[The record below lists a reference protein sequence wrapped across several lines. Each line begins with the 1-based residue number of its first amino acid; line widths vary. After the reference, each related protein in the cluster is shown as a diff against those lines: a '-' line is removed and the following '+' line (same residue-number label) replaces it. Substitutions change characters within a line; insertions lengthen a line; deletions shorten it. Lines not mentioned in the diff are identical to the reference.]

1 MENDNKIISLLERI
15 AESPEQFENLDL
27 AYGSPEAITF
37 TKDGHDVEI
46 SYEATLSSMSL
57 VKPEHSIHFKAFVN
71 VDGPE
76 VMRWADVDR
85 DWIDRFRHT
94 WFRAVSSAT
103 SHSHEGQD
111 KRRDEL
117 ISFAE
122 SL

>member
-1 MENDNKIISLLERI
+1 MENDNKIINLLERI
-15 AESPEQFENLDL
+15 AESPKQFENLDR

-46 SYEATLSSMSL
+46 SYEATLSSLSL
-57 VKPEHSIHFKAFVN
+57 INPEHSIHFKAFVN
-71 VDGPE
+71 VDGSE

-85 DWIDRFRHT
+85 DWIDRFRKI
-94 WFRAVSSAT
+94 WFKAVSSAT
-103 SHSHEGQD
+103 NHSHKEED